1 MKQLWETTDWEAA
14 VFGLDDA
21 LTEEEVSDESAA
33 ASEKIASE
41 EITSEEAAAK
51 KTASG
56 EAYSEEALEQ
66 ARSEEMTLEEVR
78 QTEAWRN
85 LENLSESEQEEL
97 PALELS
103 LELEDGTQLAYEVA
117 GVFVC
122 QEQEYIVLSPK
133 SDTEGELSIM
143 KLAQGEND
151 EIRLLPVE
159 EENWQAVQEKFFA
172 LYGEEAGEA

>member
-21 LTEEEVSDESAA
+21 LTEEEVSDKSAA
-33 ASEKIASE
+33 ASEKTA
-41 EITSEEAAAK
+41 SEEAAAK

-56 EAYSEEALEQ
+56 EAYSEEEALEQ

-172 LYGEEAGEA
+172 LYGEEADEA